1 MYNNYFWGYRSNF
14 SFVHMLLW
22 CQRKEAKY
30 QMRLKSENEKGSRD
44 GIIFLPYFFPP
55 FFLLILLKSYYFF
68 VYEWVIWVI
77 RFFFFSFFFFHYFGN
92 FVTMNYIISGFFLL
106 YFIAVDL
113 SMMIGPIMEGHGNRG
128 YQEGW
133 NSCEK

>member
-1 MYNNYFWGYRSNF
+1 MYNNYLWGNRSNF
-14 SFVHMLLW
+14 SFVYMLLW

-30 QMRLKSENEKGSRD
+30 QMRLKSKNEKGSRD
-44 GIIFLPYFFPP
+44 DIVFLPYLFFSPL
-55 FFLLILLKSYYFF
+55 FFLLILLKSYYFLYMSELY
-68 VYEWVIWVI
+68 VLID
-77 RFFFFSFFFFHYFGN
+77 FFFLFLHYFCN
-92 FVTMNYIISGFFLL
+92 FVIVNYIISGFFLL

-133 NSCEK
+133 NSSEK